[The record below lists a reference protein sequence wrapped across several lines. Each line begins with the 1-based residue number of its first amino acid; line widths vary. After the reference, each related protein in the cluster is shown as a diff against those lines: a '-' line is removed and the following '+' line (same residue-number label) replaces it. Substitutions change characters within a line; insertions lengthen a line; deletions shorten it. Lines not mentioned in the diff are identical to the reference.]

1 MVSEAIEVTYD
12 KMRRFLTPVISD
24 HNNNLLAHFSYNKA
38 EQLESLLSMPGF
50 QEYYVSE
57 KKMFP
62 IFCNFFGE
70 THITMALLAHDNKSF
85 Y

>member
-38 EQLESLLSMPGF
+38 EQLETLLSMPGF
-50 QEYYVSE
+50 
-57 KKMFP
+57 
-62 IFCNFFGE
+62 
-70 THITMALLAHDNKSF
+70 
-85 Y
+85 